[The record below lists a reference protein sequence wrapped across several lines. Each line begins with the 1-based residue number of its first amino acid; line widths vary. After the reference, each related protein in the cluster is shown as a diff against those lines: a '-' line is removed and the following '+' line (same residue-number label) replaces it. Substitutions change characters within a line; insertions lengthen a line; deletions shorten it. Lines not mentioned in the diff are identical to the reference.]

1 MYQKKGT
8 KKKGEVAVSWMW
20 IVCNGFLLEQIINV
34 QYEKMNQNVVDNITN
49 GEVDTLR
56 WAKELARSIDEEII
70 TDLHCIDLGN
80 LK

>member
-1 MYQKKGT
+1 MANAWRQENK
-8 KKKGEVAVSWMW
+8 EV
-20 IVCNGFLLEQIINV
+20 
-34 QYEKMNQNVVDNITN
+34 KRDVVDNITN

-56 WAKELARSIDEEII
+56 WAKELARSISEEII

>member
-1 MYQKKGT
+1 MKKG
-8 KKKGEVAVSWMW
+8 
-20 IVCNGFLLEQIINV
+20 
-34 QYEKMNQNVVDNITN
+34 VVDNITN

-56 WAKELARSIDEEII
+56 WAKELARSINEEII

>member
-1 MYQKKGT
+1 MNGLRWVFVGT
-8 KKKGEVAVSWMW
+8 
-20 IVCNGFLLEQIINV
+20 NIINV
-34 QYEKMNQNVVDNITN
+34 HHERMKKGVVDNITN

-56 WAKELARSIDEEII
+56 WAKELARSINEEII